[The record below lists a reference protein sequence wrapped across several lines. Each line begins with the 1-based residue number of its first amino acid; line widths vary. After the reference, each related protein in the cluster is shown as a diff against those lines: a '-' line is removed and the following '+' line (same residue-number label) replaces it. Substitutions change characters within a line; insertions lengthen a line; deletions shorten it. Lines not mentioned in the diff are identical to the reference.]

1 VTSAWLLSPGWYWLH
16 NAENG
21 PGTALITRAHLKS
34 WLPSFQ
40 PPDAAEMARFDPPLG
55 LRFPG
60 AHAVSAV
67 DSRSPRIVYVKRLAS
82 N

>member
-1 VTSAWLLSPGWYWLH
+1 MDVKWTGCSRLGRASVSVLH
-16 NAENG
+16 G
-21 PGTALITRAHLKS
+21 PGTALITRAHLKG

-60 AHAVSAV
+60 RARRI
-67 DSRSPRIVYVKRLAS
+67 SR
-82 N
+82 